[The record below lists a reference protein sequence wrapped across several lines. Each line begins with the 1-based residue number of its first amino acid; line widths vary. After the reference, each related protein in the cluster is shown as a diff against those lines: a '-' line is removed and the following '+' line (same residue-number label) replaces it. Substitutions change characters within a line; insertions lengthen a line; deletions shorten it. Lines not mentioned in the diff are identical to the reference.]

1 MNVTDNAND
10 DDDDDDDNDDDD
22 DDDIDAKAN
31 LRDTDLEIFSGF
43 FSTEAE
49 KQLWG
54 TPQPNNR
61 VYYIS
66 KYIFLNKIF
75 FQYVFPFYNF
85 SYPLRRKNN
94 CGTLHNPTG
103 YIWPMIIRLKR

>member
-10 DDDDDDDNDDDD
+10 DDDIDDND

-54 TPQPNNR
+54 TPQPNW
-61 VYYIS
+61 VYLANDHKVEEIE
-66 KYIFLNKIF
+66 KTVK
-75 FQYVFPFYNF
+75 
-85 SYPLRRKNN
+85 
-94 CGTLHNPTG
+94 
-103 YIWPMIIRLKR
+103 

>member
-1 MNVTDNAND
+1 MNVTDNA
-10 DDDDDDDNDDDD
+10 D

-54 TPQPNNR
+54 TPQPNNW
-61 VYYIS
+61 VYF
-66 KYIFLNKIF
+66 IFLNIF
-75 FQYVFPFYNF
+75 F
-85 SYPLRRKNN
+85 K
-94 CGTLHNPTG
+94 
-103 YIWPMIIRLKR
+103 

>member
-1 MNVTDNAND
+1 MNVTDNA
-10 DDDDDDDNDDDD
+10 D

-61 VYYIS
+61 VYF
-66 KYIFLNKIF
+66 IFLNIF
-75 FQYVFPFYNF
+75 F
-85 SYPLRRKNN
+85 
-94 CGTLHNPTG
+94 
-103 YIWPMIIRLKR
+103 

>member
-10 DDDDDDDNDDDD
+10 DNDD

-54 TPQPNNR
+54 TPQPNWVDLANDHK
-61 VYYIS
+61 VE
-66 KYIFLNKIF
+66 KIEKT
-75 FQYVFPFYNF
+75 V
-85 SYPLRRKNN
+85 K
-94 CGTLHNPTG
+94 
-103 YIWPMIIRLKR
+103 

>member
-10 DDDDDDDNDDDD
+10 DNDD

-54 TPQPNNR
+54 TPQPNW
-61 VYYIS
+61 VYLANDH
-66 KYIFLNKIF
+66 KVRWK
-75 FQYVFPFYNF
+75 
-85 SYPLRRKNN
+85 RR
-94 CGTLHNPTG
+94 
-103 YIWPMIIRLKR
+103 